1 MVHKP
6 GRELS
11 VTAAYP
17 LLIPFQQRLPFDLAQ
32 EHGVGLVQRR
42 PTPLSCHQ
50 LNVKELTEV
59 VAKTGEE
66 AEVLG
71 LQRVPFDIEKG
82 QVGRGIGE
90 KRLFKLLQHLQ
101 GDFQGV
107 LQEPEAA
114 AVVVVGA
121 GRQVADQ
128 VA

>member
-1 MVHKP
+1 
-6 GRELS
+6 
-11 VTAAYP
+11 
-17 LLIPFQQRLPFDLAQ
+17 
-32 EHGVGLVQRR
+32 
-42 PTPLSCHQ
+42 
-50 LNVKELTEV
+50 
-59 VAKTGEE
+59 
-66 AEVLG
+66 

>member
-1 MVHKP
+1 
-6 GRELS
+6 LS
-11 VTAAYP
+11 QK
-17 LLIPFQQRLPFDLAQ
+17 L
-32 EHGVGLVQRR
+32 GVGLVQRR

-59 VAKTGEE
+59 VAKTGEK

-71 LQRVPFDIEKG
+71 LQRVRFGIEKG

-90 KRLFKLLQHLQ
+90 KRLFKLLQHVP
-101 GDFQGV
+101 GDFERV
-107 LQEPEAA
+107 LKEPEAA